1 MFHPDAVCIYSA
13 SGALLNTYHWEPVKL
28 YQSLDLSNLF
38 QSSEILI
45 SDLATSHKQLV
56 GLLTLISIALLS
68 AGMLNVHS
76 HGQNHLR
83 NFCRFKL
90 DI

>member
-56 GLLTLISIALLS
+56 GLLIRYAHQYSSI
-68 AGMLNVHS
+68 V
-76 HGQNHLR
+76 
-83 NFCRFKL
+83 CRDVKCP
-90 DI
+90 